1 MAATKSPVLWMP
13 DIQGSG
19 CNQAVTPEHPPEA
32 FTAMKF
38 LAFVLTVYNLVSI
51 VTSTSNN
58 NLNNNNLN
66 SNNFNGNINISG
78 KLLQNKYSSFFKAS
92 YLEALNSV
100 TGDTNSNA
108 EVNSLNQ
115 VSKRRRK
122 RSGNLPKKVISGSF
136 GFVSLWLKL
145 WISREENFICQRA
158 RICKLNKL
166 LVTSSNEQRWTSLFA
181 EILRLVENFQIVILC
196 NNSLQFSIAVSL
208 WF

>member
-1 MAATKSPVLWMP
+1 MAAAQSPVLWMP

-19 CNQAVTPEHPPEA
+19 CNQAVTPEQPPEA

-78 KLLQNKYSSFFKAS
+78 KLLQNKYSSLKSIFNWN
-92 YLEALNSV
+92 LEALNSV

-122 RSGNLPKKVISGSF
+122 RSGNLPRKMISGSIS
-136 GFVSLWLKL
+136 FVSLWLKL
-145 WISREENFICQRA
+145 WISREENFHCQRS
-158 RICKLNKL
+158 RLCKLNKL
-166 LVTSSNEQRWTSLFA
+166 LVTSSNEQMWTSLFA
-181 EILRLVENFQIVILC
+181 EILR
-196 NNSLQFSIAVSL
+196 
-208 WF
+208 